1 MAALIALSLKCPFTA
16 AQEQPTFR
24 TQSNVVLVPVLVHDK
39 SGGIVYGLKA
49 GDFIVEDEGVP
60 QAVQLDQA
68 AESEPLS
75 LVVAV
80 QVGRRADFE
89 LPRMHG
95 LSAMLDPV
103 LEQPGGCIC

>member
-1 MAALIALSLKCPFTA
+1 
-16 AQEQPTFR
+16 
-24 TQSNVVLVPVLVHDK
+24 
-39 SGGIVYGLKA
+39 
-49 GDFIVEDEGVP
+49 
-60 QAVQLDQA
+60 VQLDEA